1 MPFFTQTD
9 THSSHIYA
17 HMHENWELWSQ
28 ASWQQ
33 ASWQQAHAACLFHS
47 DFNCRVGGLVWL
59 CTSTI
64 CTALHIL
71 SPPPPTCLAD
81 KDCRNKH
88 LKKNINKNW
97 KHLKVIWY
105 KFFFSLLTSNY
116 FSVSNMPP
124 NTTRDTMHW
133 GMALPLTS
141 CSNKAEGHSSCQCC
155 SQCLAWRTNRGFVL
169 RPAPFSAIPHAP
181 TPLGGPEEICVCVL
195 PYVVTQ
201 NVQLLLQLF
210 HFSKTEQTPA
220 LTLEPRAHTVHVDSS
235 QIRLLP
241 VFNPTLQFKK
251 YSDSPTVLKLFTK
264 WLPASPADPGFS

>member
-1 MPFFTQTD
+1 
-9 THSSHIYA
+9 
-17 HMHENWELWSQ
+17 
-28 ASWQQ
+28 
-33 ASWQQAHAACLFHS
+33 
-47 DFNCRVGGLVWL
+47 
-59 CTSTI
+59 
-64 CTALHIL
+64 
-71 SPPPPTCLAD
+71 
-81 KDCRNKH
+81 
-88 LKKNINKNW
+88 
-97 KHLKVIWY
+97 
-105 KFFFSLLTSNY
+105 
-116 FSVSNMPP
+116 MPP

-241 VFNPTLQFKK
+241 IFNPTLQFKK